1 MTALTGSLD
10 AAMALA
16 VVALIA
22 CVIFA
27 ALGAWIVLR
36 D

>member
-1 MTALTGSLD
+1 MTALTGALD

-16 VVALIA
+16 IVALIA

-27 ALGAWIVLR
+27 ALGTWIALR